1 MCLRCKYEI
10 PFLNLRIKLYLS
22 FNSVEKYCLDFF
34 FFFGEKKVDYIFFK
48 TITFVVFE
56 NWLDLSSIFT
66 RESISVLFSKTKDL
80 EVIYR
85 ENKYRIVDE
94 NGSKSVLK
102 MEFHFAKHQNNL
114 NHGLVKKVKCL
125 NRWFIYEIYVNN
137 FSILLPSFND

>member
-22 FNSVEKYCLDFF
+22 FNSVEKYCLDF

-94 NGSKSVLK
+94 NSSKSVLK

-114 NHGLVKKVKCL
+114 NHLVKKVKCL
-125 NRWFIYEIYVNN
+125 NRFIYEIYVNN
-137 FSILLPSFND
+137 FSILLPLTIKN

>member
-1 MCLRCKYEI
+1 MFTLQIR
-10 PFLNLRIKLYLS
+10 
-22 FNSVEKYCLDFF
+22 NSIFEFKDKIVFEFQFSRKILLGF

-125 NRWFIYEIYVNN
+125 NRFIYEIYVNN
-137 FSILLPSFND
+137 FSILLPLTIKN

>member
-1 MCLRCKYEI
+1 MFTLQIR
-10 PFLNLRIKLYLS
+10 
-22 FNSVEKYCLDFF
+22 NSIFEFKDKIVFEFQFSRKILLGF

-94 NGSKSVLK
+94 NSSKSVLK

-125 NRWFIYEIYVNN
+125 NRFIYEIYANN
-137 FSILLPSFND
+137 FSILLPLTIKN